1 MNRLRQVRKQ
11 KEITLKEVAEDTGIS
26 IANLSR
32 YESEDV
38 EPRRETWIK
47 LADYYCVPVAYLMGL
62 PDGLVQRVNKT
73 QAMTIDNVKSNRLRE
88 LRKKL
93 GFTRKQV
100 SEDMKECG
108 IDIPVSTL
116 TKYEVGE
123 RNPKIDK
130 LKDLAFYYKVPL
142 SYLQGEPMNFE
153 ELHEAIIQWAE
164 DRNMIKPDR
173 LTGLAQLA
181 KVTEEL
187 GELSAGI
194 NKNDEDKTK
203 DSLGDIMVTLIIL
216 AQDLNFDLLDC
227 LNSAYR
233 VIQNRK
239 GKTINGVFVKESD
252 LHE

>member
-11 KEITLKEVAEDTGIS
+11 KEITLKEVAEDTGI
-26 IANLSR
+26 ADNTLQQ
-32 YESEDV
+32 YETEER
-38 EPRRETWIK
+38 EPKKEVWIK
-47 LADYYCVPVAYLMGL
+47 LADYYDVPVAYLMGL
-62 PDGLVQRVNKT
+62 PDGLVQHINNS
-73 QAMTIDNVKSNRLRE
+73 QAMT
-88 LRKKL
+88 
-93 GFTRKQV
+93 
-100 SEDMKECG
+100 
-108 IDIPVSTL
+108 
-116 TKYEVGE
+116 
-123 RNPKIDK
+123 
-130 LKDLAFYYKVPL
+130 
-142 SYLQGEPMNFE
+142 FE

-203 DSLGDIMVTLIIL
+203 DSLGDILVTLIIL

-227 LNSAYR
+227 LNSAYN
-233 VIQNRK
+233 VIKDRK

>member
-1 MNRLRQVRKQ
+1 MNRLRQTRKL
-11 KEITLKEVAEDTGIS
+11 KGITLNEVAKDIGITKQ
-26 IANLSR
+26 ALLY
-32 YESEDV
+32 YETEKR
-38 EPRRETWIK
+38 EPKKETWIK
-47 LADYYCVPVAYLMGL
+47 LADYYDVPVSYLMGL
-62 PDGLVQRVNKT
+62 PDGLVQHINKT
-73 QAMTIDNVKSNRLRE
+73 QSMT
-88 LRKKL
+88 
-93 GFTRKQV
+93 
-100 SEDMKECG
+100 
-108 IDIPVSTL
+108 
-116 TKYEVGE
+116 
-123 RNPKIDK
+123 
-130 LKDLAFYYKVPL
+130 
-142 SYLQGEPMNFE
+142 FE

-173 LTGLAQLA
+173 LIGLAQLA

>member
-1 MNRLRQVRKQ
+1 MNRLRRVRKQ
-11 KEITLKEVAEDTGIS
+11 KGLTLKEVAEDVGI
-26 IANLSR
+26 ADNTLHQ
-32 YESEDV
+32 YETEKR
-38 EPRRETWIK
+38 EPKKETWIK

-62 PDGLVQRVNKT
+62 PDGLVQHINKT
-73 QAMTIDNVKSNRLRE
+73 QAMT
-88 LRKKL
+88 
-93 GFTRKQV
+93 
-100 SEDMKECG
+100 
-108 IDIPVSTL
+108 
-116 TKYEVGE
+116 
-123 RNPKIDK
+123 
-130 LKDLAFYYKVPL
+130 
-142 SYLQGEPMNFE
+142 FE

-239 GKTINGVFVKESD
+239 GKTVNGVFVKEED
-252 LHE
+252 LHD

>member
-11 KEITLKEVAEDTGIS
+11 KEITIKEVAEDTGILE
-26 IANLSR
+26 NLIGK
-32 YESEDV
+32 YEREER
-38 EPRRETWIK
+38 EPKKKTWIK
-47 LADYYCVPVAYLMGL
+47 LADYYNVPVAYLMGL
-62 PDGLVQRVNKT
+62 PDGLVQHINKKS
-73 QAMTIDNVKSNRLRE
+73 QAMT
-88 LRKKL
+88 
-93 GFTRKQV
+93 
-100 SEDMKECG
+100 
-108 IDIPVSTL
+108 
-116 TKYEVGE
+116 
-123 RNPKIDK
+123 
-130 LKDLAFYYKVPL
+130 
-142 SYLQGEPMNFE
+142 FE

-194 NKNDEDKTK
+194 NKSDEDKTK

-216 AQDLNFDLLDC
+216 AQDLNLDLLDC

-239 GKTINGVFVKESD
+239 GKTINGVFVKDSD

>member
-26 IANLSR
+26 GDVIGK
-32 YESEDV
+32 YEREER
-38 EPRRETWIK
+38 EPKKEIWIK

-62 PDGLVQRVNKT
+62 PDGLVQHINKT
-73 QAMTIDNVKSNRLRE
+73 QAMT
-88 LRKKL
+88 
-93 GFTRKQV
+93 
-100 SEDMKECG
+100 
-108 IDIPVSTL
+108 
-116 TKYEVGE
+116 
-123 RNPKIDK
+123 
-130 LKDLAFYYKVPL
+130 
-142 SYLQGEPMNFE
+142 FE

-164 DRNMIKPDR
+164 DRNMIKQDR
-173 LTGLAQLA
+173 LTVLAQLA
-181 KVTEEL
+181 KVSEEH

-203 DSLGDIMVTLIIL
+203 DSLGDILVTLIIL
-216 AQDLNFDLLDC
+216 AQDLNLDLLDC

-233 VIQNRK
+233 VIQDRK

>member
-11 KEITLKEVAEDTGIS
+11 KGLTLVKVAEDTGIS

-38 EPRRETWIK
+38 EPRRETWVK
-47 LADYYCVPVAYLMGL
+47 LADYYDVPVSYLMGL
-62 PDGLVQRVNKT
+62 PDGLVQHINKKS
-73 QAMTIDNVKSNRLRE
+73 QAMT
-88 LRKKL
+88 
-93 GFTRKQV
+93 
-100 SEDMKECG
+100 
-108 IDIPVSTL
+108 
-116 TKYEVGE
+116 
-123 RNPKIDK
+123 
-130 LKDLAFYYKVPL
+130 
-142 SYLQGEPMNFE
+142 FE

-227 LNSAYR
+227 LRGAYN
-233 VIQNRK
+233 VIKNRK